1 MRTWKGWKGRSS
13 EQGKKKGEERGRGNF
28 FFNRC
33 HKTYS
38 HNKNSGIT
46 KKSKSMGITLINIED
61 IKIPVQ

>member
-13 EQGKKKGEERGRGNF
+13 EQERKKGEERGRENVF
-28 FFNRC
+28 LNRC

-38 HNKNSGIT
+38 HNKNGGVT
-46 KKSKSMGITLINIED
+46 KKSKSMGLILINIED